1 MSIKNQLEDSL
12 KEAMK
17 AKDEVKKKTIRLA
30 LSSITIAEKEKGNA
44 LDDTSVISILQK
56 EIKIRKDSIDEA
68 QQANR
73 PELIDGLNN
82 EIKLISAFLPEQMS
96 EGEVRQVVQ
105 RVISEIGASSM
116 TEMGTV
122 MKTSLPLING
132 KAPNSLVSKI
142 VQEELNK

>member
-12 KEAMK
+12 KDAMK
-17 AKDEVKKKTIRLA
+17 AKDEVKKNTIRLA

-122 MKTSLPLING
+122 MKTSLPLIQG

-142 VQEELNK
+142 VREELNK

>member
-12 KEAMK
+12 KDAMK
-17 AKDEVKKKTIRLA
+17 AKDEVKKNTIRLA

-73 PELIDGLNN
+73 PELIVGLNN

-105 RVISEIGASSM
+105 RVISEIGASSV

-122 MKTSLPLING
+122 MKTSLPLIQG

-142 VQEELNK
+142 VREELNK

>member
-122 MKTSLPLING
+122 MKTSLPLIQG

-142 VQEELNK
+142 VREELNK